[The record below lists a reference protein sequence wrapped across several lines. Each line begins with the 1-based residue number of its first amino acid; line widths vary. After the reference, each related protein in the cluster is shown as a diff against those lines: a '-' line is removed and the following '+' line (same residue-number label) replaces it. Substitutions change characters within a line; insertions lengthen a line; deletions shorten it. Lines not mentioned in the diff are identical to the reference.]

1 MTQKQVVFGLGG
13 VGLSLAL
20 WSAAAGQQGDGAT
33 PAPDAPQAE
42 RTVEL
47 VEIEE
52 VEVEDLANEHGF
64 VLVQEETEVQRLE
77 DEAMRQVFKQ
87 LVQEGVI
94 TQEEAREM
102 LGQQPGV
109 THDQPDVEANGEV
122 TQTLED
128 GGALYLPL
136 GTTQTLTVEQG
147 ATLEMP
153 FVADGPGILT
163 VAYSA
168 AGRVRLEVTDA
179 RGRQIETQSARSGG
193 RQTAGVGHGLVPL
206 GRGGEYTVRLTVGGE
221 GEIKLGAEWIPF
233 PTMETVRAEVIPE
246 PDPDTELTLVPD
258 RMVVGS
264 INTADPDT
272 QYLWCRYDAEQD
284 GQLVVLANA
293 SQGDITMQSFEPG
306 RFRNALEYRDDDLN
320 GSVANEGMILDV
332 RAGETYYVRVD
343 MRSGQ
348 RCDVEVR
355 TGLIPLPE
363 DE

>member
-1 MTQKQVVFGLGG
+1 MTQKQVMFGLGG

-20 WSAAAGQQGDGAT
+20 WSVAAAQQGGDE
-33 PAPDAPQAE
+33 PAAAQVE
-42 RTVEL
+42 REIEL
-47 VEIEE
+47 LSIEE
-52 VEVEDLANEHGF
+52 VEIDDLVEDAGYVLAQDNVQVERF
-64 VLVQEETEVQRLE
+64 DEEMIRQIYKDLVSQGIP
-77 DEAMRQVFKQ
+77 EA
-87 LVQEGVI
+87 
-94 TQEEAREM
+94 EAREL
-102 LGQQPGV
+102 LGLNDRVFQDEPAI
-109 THDQPDVEANGEV
+109 EASGEV
-122 TQTLED
+122 THELPD
-128 GGALYLPL
+128 GEAIYLPL

-168 AGRVRLEVTDA
+168 ASRVRLEVTDA
-179 RGRQIETQSARSGG
+179 RGRRIETQSARSGG
-193 RQTAGVGHGLVPL
+193 RQSAGVGHGLVPL

-233 PTMETVRAEVIPE
+233 PTMETVRAQVIPE
-246 PDPDTELTLVPD
+246 PDPETELTLVPD

-264 INTADPDT
+264 INTANAET
-272 QYLWCRYDAEQD
+272 QYLWCRYDAEVD

-293 SQGDITMQSFEPG
+293 SQGDITLQSFDPG
-306 RFRNALEYRDDDLN
+306 NFSNAREYRDDDLN

-355 TGLIPLPE
+355 AGLIPLPE